1 MLHLGNTYLIQK
13 KAVNRET
20 KNAWQIEGKMADINA
35 TWSVMILNVNGFNI
49 LFERHALTEW
59 TKHMI
64 QSFSFYMGCTWDFER
79 LDRFGINEWI
89 RNMPCN

>member
-1 MLHLGNTYLIQK
+1 ML
-13 KAVNRET
+13 
-20 KNAWQIEGKMADINA
+20 WQMEGKMADIDG
-35 TWSVMILNVNGFNI
+35 TWTVIILNVNRINI
-49 LFERHALTEW
+49 LLERHALTEW

-64 QSFSFYMGCTWDFER
+64 QLSAFYMGCTLDFER